1 MQQTA
6 GSLNIKTLLFTKE
19 NQISQGKDLSAFLY
33 IGRWKSLGSLKSFL
47 WCVSQLSGAQILYFH
62 ILSSSG
68 LTKGSDCSLMAALL
82 LLSRQAVFRTLC
94 NPMNCS
100 TPIFPVLH
108 CLPEFA
114 QTHVHRVSDA
124 IQASR
129 PLSLPSPP
137 PSMAARWQVFFTLS
151 PLRLT
156 GSHWRAAI
164 PDDCDI
170 FVSRY
175 GRKSSTSQSRR
186 ARSKT
191 GAPRKEKERWIM
203 N

>member
-1 MQQTA
+1 
-6 GSLNIKTLLFTKE
+6 
-19 NQISQGKDLSAFLY
+19 
-33 IGRWKSLGSLKSFL
+33 
-47 WCVSQLSGAQILYFH
+47 
-62 ILSSSG
+62 
-68 LTKGSDCSLMAALL
+68 MAVLL
-82 LLSRQAVFRTLC
+82 LLSSQAVFRTLC

-114 QTHVHRVSDA
+114 QTHVRRVSDA

-156 GSHWRAAI
+156 GSLAHTGGLQSLMTVTSLFLDMAGNLLCLRA
-164 PDDCDI
+164 
-170 FVSRY
+170 
-175 GRKSSTSQSRR
+175 
-186 ARSKT
+186 
-191 GAPRKEKERWIM
+191 
-203 N
+203 